1 MIPEE
6 RLDEDTPETKRRQRF
21 INKCK
26 EAAWKKWK
34 KSVCDPFEKGT
45 I

>member
-6 RLDEDTPETKRRQRF
+6 RLDEDTPEIKRRQRF

-34 KSVCDPFEKGT
+34 KSICDPFEKGA